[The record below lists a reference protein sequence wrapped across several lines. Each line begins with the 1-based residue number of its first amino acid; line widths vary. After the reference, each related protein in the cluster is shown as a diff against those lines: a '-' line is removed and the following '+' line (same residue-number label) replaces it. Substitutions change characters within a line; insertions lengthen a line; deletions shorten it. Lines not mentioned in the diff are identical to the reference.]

1 MKLATIILSLY
12 LASSSSSAA
21 DLSASDAAR
30 KLGGKSARK
39 MSEEEEP
46 ASLGAETAPFKPTP
60 TPAPINIPSCGGG
73 VGIGLGSMW
82 GQAVEGIARQ
92 PEASGKIVDAAVLGS
107 LFSLSAC
114 GDPAEPAR
122 AVFRTYAKYLFVRD
136 VLDGDEGLDEAW
148 TMTGDVTTE
157 PEP

>member
-21 DLSASDAAR
+21 DLPASDAAR

-46 ASLGAETAPFKPTP
+46 ASSGAETAPFEP
-60 TPAPINIPSCGGG
+60 TPAPIPTPSCGAG
-73 VGIGLGSMW
+73 VGIGLGNMW

-114 GDPAEPAR
+114 GGDPAEPAR
-122 AVFRTYAKYLFVRD
+122 AVFQAYAKYLFVKD
-136 VLDGDEGLDEAW
+136 VLDGDKDEAW